1 MYVKRVDTH
10 FQALKTLHRINGKGH
25 LFFFILAGIKQK
37 ICGIVYK
44 IIFYF
49 MKIFL
54 YNKI

>member
-1 MYVKRVDTH
+1 MGKDT
-10 FQALKTLHRINGKGH
+10 F
-25 LFFFILAGIKQK
+25 FFFILAGIKQK